1 MSGYKK
7 SAKYPDESY
16 YYSLW
21 EVDIC
26 LPLFPILYWLYSQIR
41 YFSGKI
47 KKIKI
52 LNKCILDKKHNIN
65 KLVFII
71 DLYMTSEGNS

>member
-1 MSGYKK
+1 MF
-7 SAKYPDESY
+7 AIISY
-16 YYSLW
+16 TLLVIFSDSLLLRK
-21 EVDIC
+21 D
-26 LPLFPILYWLYSQIR
+26 
-41 YFSGKI
+41 

-71 DLYMTSEGNS
+71 DLYMTSEGNSWLEISENEVLQ